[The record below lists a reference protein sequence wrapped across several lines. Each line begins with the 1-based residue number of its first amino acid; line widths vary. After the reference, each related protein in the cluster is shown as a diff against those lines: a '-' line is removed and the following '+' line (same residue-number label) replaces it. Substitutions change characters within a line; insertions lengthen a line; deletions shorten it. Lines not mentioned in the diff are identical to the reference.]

1 MLSRS
6 DTMRVLLLGPERS
19 TFVRTDVAGI
29 SHAHLVTVVDS
40 VFGAG
45 WKGAL
50 RMLGATLRILALL
63 TTHDVLYC
71 WFADY
76 HTVVPTVVAR
86 LMRRRVI
93 VIAGGYDVGYLPEIA
108 YGARVRPLR
117 WWCTR
122 QTFRWASVVLAVS
135 EYAKRQLQQLADGRH
150 APVRVV
156 YNGVLRDYL
165 PPSIAMQRERLAVTV
180 CQGNSRTEYLRKG
193 LPTFIQVARMLPDVH
208 FVIVGPTGTALALAQ
223 RDAQGIANVEVI
235 PGFVSLRD
243 VIIPLYLRASA
254 YCQFSIEE
262 TFGMVVVE
270 SMLCGCVPVTTNGG
284 ALPEVG
290 GPLGLRADTPQ
301 GLAECVSMSMERQR
315 HNIDGIVEYAQQ
327 FSDVRRRDAVLG
339 IISELCPTR

>member
-1 MLSRS
+1 
-6 DTMRVLLLGPERS
+6 MRVLLLGPERS
-19 TFVRTDVAGI
+19 TFVRTDVAGL
-29 SHAHLVTVVDS
+29 SHAHSVTVVDT

-50 RMLGATLRILALL
+50 RMLSTTLRVIALL
-63 TTHDVLYC
+63 ATHDVLYC

-76 HTVVPTVVAR
+76 HTVVPTVLAR
-86 LMRRRVI
+86 LIGRRVV
-93 VIAGGYDVGYLPEIA
+93 VIAGGYDVGYLPDIA
-108 YGARVRPLR
+108 YGARIRPLR

-122 QTFRWASVVLAVS
+122 QTFRWATIVLAVS
-135 EYAKRQLQQLADGRH
+135 EYAKRQLQTLTDDRH
-150 APVRVV
+150 APLRVV

-165 PPSIAMQRERLAVTV
+165 PASIATRRERLAVTV

-193 LPTFIQVARMLPDVH
+193 LPTFIQVAQMLPDVQ

-223 RDAQGIANVEVI
+223 RDADGVANVEVI

-290 GPLGLRADTPQ
+290 GPLGLRADTAE
-301 GLAECVSMSMERQR
+301 GLAACVSNAMDRTR
-315 HNIDGIVEYAQQ
+315 HDIDGIVRYAQQ

-339 IISELCPTR
+339 IISELCPPR